1 MKRIL
6 EIEENSN
13 SPTIDLLEEA
23 IRARA
28 REVIESLYEDEVQR
42 FLNKTSSIVDKTE
55 NKLVVRNG
63 FHKERTI
70 LITNGYVT
78 VRLPRVDDRA
88 LEEKDRFVSKV
99 LPPFARKTPT
109 VEAILSAAYLAGIS
123 SNKFSAML
131 YDVLGEEAKGLI

>member
-1 MKRIL
+1 M
-6 EIEENSN
+6 
-13 SPTIDLLEEA
+13 
-23 IRARA
+23 
-28 REVIESLYEDEVQR
+28 
-42 FLNKTSSIVDKTE
+42 
-55 NKLVVRNG
+55 
-63 FHKERTI
+63 
-70 LITNGYVT
+70 
-78 VRLPRVDDRA
+78 

>member
-13 SPTIDLLEEA
+13 SPTIDL
-23 IRARA
+23 
-28 REVIESLYEDEVQR
+28 
-42 FLNKTSSIVDKTE
+42 
-55 NKLVVRNG
+55 
-63 FHKERTI
+63 
-70 LITNGYVT
+70 
-78 VRLPRVDDRA
+78 